1 MSNIKHLHARAGFGL
16 SPYEWKERQNW
27 PLRKAVDQLFAEA
40 KKAGPL
46 QPLHVA
52 DVSGQMRNQE
62 ERKKERKRVGRQ
74 NTAWIIRMADTQE
87 SALMERMSLFWHG
100 HFACKSRLSKLAFNQ
115 INAIRTH
122 ALGNFRDLVLAIA
135 RDPSMIRFLNNQQNK
150 KNQPNENFAR
160 ELMELFTIGRGH
172 YTEKDIKEAARAF
185 TGWSSNM
192 GGKYVFRRRQHDYG
206 QKTFMGKTGRFEGED
221 IIDIILERKETA
233 QFICTKIYKYFVNEQ
248 VDEAVVRELAEQF
261 YRSDYDIGA
270 LMKSIFLSDWFYES
284 KNQGN
289 KIKSPADLVAG
300 VSKALDIQ
308 YDDES
313 ALIFAQKALGQV
325 LFSPPNVAGWPGGKA
340 WIDNSTLML
349 RLNMVSYLM
358 YASDVDFR
366 TKSSLKAT
374 GRDRATR
381 KLKATINLEP
391 IMQLVAGADQIETIR
406 ELSDYLLPANVSV
419 DPSLIATYCQADQ
432 QEDFV
437 KMAIAR
443 ITSLPEYQLS

>member
-16 SPYEWKERQNW
+16 SPYERKERQNW
-27 PLRKAVDQLFAEA
+27 PLQKAVDHLFAEA

-74 NTAWIIRMADTQE
+74 NTAWIIRMADAQE

-115 INAIRTH
+115 INAIRAH

-289 KIKSPADLVAG
+289 KIKSPADLIAG
-300 VSKALDIQ
+300 VSKALEIQ

-381 KLKATINLEP
+381 KLKANINLQP
-391 IMQLVAGADQIETIR
+391 IMQLVAGADQMEMIR
-406 ELSDYLLPANVSV
+406 QLSDYLLPANVSV
-419 DPSLIATYCQADQ
+419 DPSLIATYCKADQ